1 MLLGMDSAPSPSRRT
16 PLTVKI
22 GYAQLILAVMA
33 FATVP
38 IYALKRGAAG
48 DTTAGEAHIATTIVD
63 EAESASE
70 PAVLSSDPIARG
82 EALFA
87 QNCAACHQPN
97 GEGLPGAFPPL
108 AKSDYLLAD
117 PDRAVAVVLR
127 GLIGPVT
134 VNGVH
139 YESAM
144 PPMPLDD
151 TDTAAVLSYVL
162 QAWGNQGP
170 RVSSDDVARVRAA
183 GAPGS

>member
-1 MLLGMDSAPSPSRRT
+1 MDSAPSPSRST

-22 GYAQLILAVMA
+22 GYAQLILAVLA

-38 IYALKRGAAG
+38 IYALKKSGAG
-48 DTTAGEAHIATTIVD
+48 DASAAEARIAATDDSDTEAAPATAAA
-63 EAESASE
+63 SA
-70 PAVLSSDPIARG
+70 DPITRG

-87 QNCAACHQPN
+87 QSCAACHQPN

-117 PDRAVAVVLR
+117 PDRAVGVVLR

-144 PPMPLDD
+144 PPMSLDD
-151 TDTAAVLSYVL
+151 TDTAAVLTYVF

-170 RVSSDDVARVRAA
+170 NIGPEDVSRIRAA

>member
-1 MLLGMDSAPSPSRRT
+1 MLQGMDSAPSPSRRT

-38 IYALKRGAAG
+38 IYALKKSAADGASAV
-48 DTTAGEAHIATTIVD
+48 EANIAAAVAD
-63 EAESASE
+63 DAE
-70 PAVLSSDPIARG
+70 PAPAALSSDPIARG

-117 PDRAVAVVLR
+117 PDRAVGVVLR

-134 VNGVH
+134 VNGIN

-170 RVSSDDVARVRAA
+170 PISPDHVARIRAA